1 MNIAFFNLMQI
12 LALSSGPEPVTD
24 EFINLYCLL
33 ISTLLIKQKG
43 SFQNWIG
50 LTIECTQTTILSE
63 KRIRLIAIRNIDT
76 YATR

>member
-33 ISTLLIKQKG
+33 IRTLLIKQKG
-43 SFQNWIG
+43 SYQNLHG
-50 LTIECTQTTILSE
+50 LV
-63 KRIRLIAIRNIDT
+63 
-76 YATR
+76 